1 MQKSKKRYHQVSYL
15 KQKIIEKLSISLF
28 SFCSPLDGGLDNAK
42 CLMKMHD
49 IRLVYLLRI
58 RKLQKSAQKWQK
70 NVGLKSSYI
79 ALNKL

>member
-1 MQKSKKRYHQVSYL
+1 MQ
-15 KQKIIEKLSISLF
+15 
-28 SFCSPLDGGLDNAK
+28 K

-58 RKLQKSAQKWQK
+58 QKLQKSSQKWQK

-79 ALNKL
+79 KLNTL

>member
-28 SFCSPLDGGLDNAK
+28 SFCSPLDGGLDNVK

-58 RKLQKSAQKWQK
+58 QKLQKSAQKWQ
-70 NVGLKSSYI
+70 I
-79 ALNKL
+79 M

>member
-49 IRLVYLLRI
+49 IRPVHLLRI
-58 RKLQKSAQKWQK
+58 QKLQKNAKKRPK

>member
-42 CLMKMHD
+42 MPD
-49 IRLVYLLRI
+49 EN
-58 RKLQKSAQKWQK
+58 A
-70 NVGLKSSYI
+70 
-79 ALNKL
+79 

>member
-42 CLMKMHD
+42 CLIYAWFICFAFESYKKAPKNGKKM
-49 IRLVYLLRI
+49 
-58 RKLQKSAQKWQK
+58 
-70 NVGLKSSYI
+70 
-79 ALNKL
+79 

>member
-49 IRLVYLLRI
+49 IRLVYLLHSKVTKKRP
-58 RKLQKSAQKWQK
+58 K
-70 NVGLKSSYI
+70 NGK
-79 ALNKL
+79 